1 MANIRDIMYLAALLH
16 DIGKFWQRADP
27 SGVKSSNEIDGYHKK
42 LESAICPTKD
52 RQYTHKHVVW
62 TAQFFETFKIIF
74 EDNIDAFGK
83 DATIRKSIIRWA
95 AAHHNPNSTSLE
107 ECIVQ
112 LADHCS
118 SGVDRTVQSGLADET
133 VEYEYEVSKAWDK
146 FKEVRM
152 KSIFE
157 NLLENNT
164 DAYKLPIAAV
174 ELSDRSFPKNSFSQ
188 SGQKEYAALWQKFT
202 DELTKIPRKDVR
214 QLSDSI
220 LYLLEK
226 YTVTIPS
233 STQHL
238 PDVSLYEHSRSTAA
252 YALCL
257 YDYLNDEAN
266 KGRFPKDI
274 KADVEPFLLIGGDL
288 SGIQAYI
295 YDIAGK
301 GAAKNL
307 KGRSFYLQM
316 IVEVIVQFILDELN
330 LYRAN
335 VVYSSGGGFYILA
348 PNTTE
353 VNKQLP
359 KLIET
364 LTQKIRQQHGTKLY
378 LAIDSEPIKK
388 ETIFDGTLNTL
399 WAGLTKKLS
408 EKKLNRFAE
417 FIVADNGYRFFFTPS
432 DEGGRQ
438 QRDAVTGE
446 EFESDEKRYPF
457 TPEDIEGTQKENKE
471 YVKRSTFEQIRLG
484 KILRDKIDYQI
495 ITRKPVAYWE
505 SQQDYFYRSNF
516 HFQPLDL
523 GYYYY
528 FMNEHRWEKLRERAK
543 GSVDDAQILRINS
556 IELSDFQ
563 IGGNRN
569 VNGFTFYGGNDL
581 PRTNDEE
588 ALYFDDMAGD
598 ESVSF
603 KRLGILRMDVDR
615 LGLIFKDG
623 FKDNRRTF
631 SRYSTLSRS
640 LDFFFKGYLNTI
652 WQEDES
658 LKANTFIL
666 YAGGDDLFIVGKWDA
681 SLAFA
686 QKIQTEFERW
696 TCHNPKMGISG
707 GMALVGGRFPIAKA
721 ATQSDEEEKL
731 AKGHEF
737 AKKEKNALSFL
748 GMPLAFGTELKIV
761 EDLKNELIKYISD
774 ESGISKGFLGKI
786 STIHTMKTEQEK
798 KKQNPSWRWISA
810 YDIGRAI
817 QRTQSVEA
825 KTFFEKVKIDLF
837 VNKKVEGSK
846 YEYIDLLHFAAR
858 WAELE
863 MRSKSSAHG

>member
-1 MANIRDIMYLAALLH
+1 MKNERDIVYLAALLH
-16 DIGKFWQRADP
+16 DIGKFWQRADD
-27 SGVKSSNEIDGYHKK
+27 SGVKSSKEIDDYHKR
-42 LESAICPTKD
+42 LESAICPTRD
-52 RQYTHKHVVW
+52 GRYTHKHVIW
-62 TAQFFETFKIIF
+62 TAQFFETFKAIF

-83 DATIRKSIIRWA
+83 DNSIRKNIVRWA
-95 AAHHNPNSTSLE
+95 AAHHNPNPTSLE

-112 LADHCS
+112 LADCCS
-118 SGVDRTVQSGLADET
+118 SGVDRNSKQGLEDET
-133 VEYEYEVSKAWDK
+133 VEYDYEVSKGWDK

-152 KSIFE
+152 KSVFE
-157 NLLENNT
+157 NLLENKA

-174 ELSDRSFPKNSFSQ
+174 ELSDSFFPKNSFTQ
-188 SGQKEYAALWQKFT
+188 SGRKEYAALWQKFT
-202 DELTKIPRKDVR
+202 DEIIKIPRKDIR

-252 YALCL
+252 YTLCL
-257 YDYLNDEAN
+257 YDYLQEKDQ
-266 KGRFPKDI
+266 FPKDI
-274 KADVEPFLLIGGDL
+274 KADDEPFLLLGGDL
-288 SGIQAYI
+288 SGIQAFI
-295 YDIAGK
+295 YDIVGK

-307 KGRSFYLQM
+307 KGRSFYLQL

-348 PNTTE
+348 PNTTK
-353 VNKQLP
+353 VNEKLPQL
-359 KLIET
+359 IAM

-378 LAIDSEPIKK
+378 LAIESEPIKK
-388 ETIFDGTLNTL
+388 GTIFDGTLNTL
-399 WAGLTKKLS
+399 WAGLTRKLS

-417 FIVADNGYRFFFTPS
+417 FIATDKGYEFFFEPS

-438 QRDAVTGE
+438 ERDAVTGE
-446 EFESDEKRYPF
+446 EFEEGEKRYPF
-457 TPEDIEGTQKENKE
+457 TPEDLEGTQKDNKE
-471 YVKRSTFEQIRLG
+471 YVKQATFEQIRLG

-495 ITRKPVAYWE
+495 ITRKPVEYWE
-505 SQQDYFYRSNF
+505 SQQDYFYRTQF

-528 FMNEHRWEKLRERAK
+528 FMNDDRWQKLRERAK
-543 GSVDDAQILRINS
+543 GTVDDAKILKINNTQ
-556 IELSDFQ
+556 LSDFQ
-563 IGGNRN
+563 VEGNRN

-581 PRTNDEE
+581 PRTKDAE
-588 ALYFDDMAGD
+588 ALYFDEMAGD

-623 FKDNRRTF
+623 FKDNCRTF
-631 SRYSTLSRS
+631 SRYSTLSRA

-652 WQEDES
+652 WQQDQF
-658 LKANTFIL
+658 LNKNTFIL

-686 QKIQTEFERW
+686 QKIQSEFERW
-696 TCHNPKMGISG
+696 TCYNPKMGISG

-737 AKKEKNALSFL
+737 NQKEKNALSFL
-748 GMPLAFGTELKIV
+748 GIPLAFGPELKLV
-761 EDLKNELIKYISD
+761 EALKNELVKHIENK
-774 ESGISKGFLGKI
+774 SGVPKGFLGKI
-786 STIHTMKTEQEK
+786 SSLHAMKTEQEK
-798 KKQNPSWRWISA
+798 KGQNPSWRWISA
-810 YDIGRAI
+810 YDVGRAI

-825 KTFFEKVKIDLF
+825 KTFLEKVKIDLF
-837 VNKKVEGSK
+837 VNKNEEGSRYK
-846 YEYIDLLHFAAR
+846 YIDLLHFAAR

>member
-1 MANIRDIMYLAALLH
+1 MKNKRDIVYLAALLH
-16 DIGKFWQRADP
+16 DIGKFWQRADD
-27 SGVKSSNEIDGYHKK
+27 SGVKSSKEIDDYHKR
-42 LESAICPTKD
+42 LESAICPTRD
-52 RQYTHKHVVW
+52 GRYTHKHVIW
-62 TAQFFETFKIIF
+62 TAQFFETFKAIF

-83 DATIRKSIIRWA
+83 DNSIRKNIMRWA
-95 AAHHNPNSTSLE
+95 AAHHNPNPASLE

-112 LADHCS
+112 LADCCS
-118 SGVDRTVQSGLADET
+118 SGVDRTSKQGLEDET
-133 VEYEYEVSKAWDK
+133 VEYSYEVSKGWDK

-152 KSIFE
+152 KSVFE
-157 NLLENNT
+157 NLLENKA
-164 DAYKLPIAAV
+164 DAYKLPISEV
-174 ELSDRSFPKNSFSQ
+174 ELSDSFFPKNSFDQ
-188 SGQKEYAALWQKFT
+188 SGQKEYSKLWKKFT
-202 DELTKIPRKDVR
+202 DELIKIPQKDIR
-214 QLSDSI
+214 QLSDSV

-257 YDYLNDEAN
+257 HDYLQE
-266 KGRFPKDI
+266 KGQFPKDI
-274 KADVEPFLLIGGDL
+274 KAEDEPFLLLGGDL
-288 SGIQAYI
+288 SGIQAFI
-295 YDIAGK
+295 YDIVGK

-307 KGRSFYLQM
+307 KGRSFYLQL

-348 PNTTE
+348 PNTTK
-353 VNKQLP
+353 VNEQLP
-359 KLIET
+359 QLIAT

-378 LAIDSEPIKK
+378 LAIESEPIKK

-399 WAGLTKKLS
+399 WAGLTRKLS

-417 FIVADNGYRFFFTPS
+417 FIATDKGYEFFFEPS

-438 QRDAVTGE
+438 ERDAVTGE
-446 EFESDEKRYPF
+446 EFEEGEKKYPFSLDEGSDEK
-457 TPEDIEGTQKENKE
+457 
-471 YVKRSTFEQIRLG
+471 VKGSTFEQIRLG
-484 KILRDKIDYQI
+484 KILRDKLAYVV
-495 ITRKPVAYWE
+495 ITKSEISYWE
-505 SQQDYFYRSNF
+505 KNHRFYGIQTPRHFRPLGIGNF
-516 HFQPLDL
+516 
-523 GYYYY
+523 YY
-528 FMNEHRWEKLRERAK
+528 FLSEKEIQSLK
-543 GSVDDAQILRINS
+543 SSLTGSVDDVTILKVNDTR
-556 IELSDFQ
+556 LDDF
-563 IGGNRN
+563 ILTGNKN
-569 VNGFTFYGGNDL
+569 VNGFTFYGGNNL
-581 PRTNDEE
+581 PRTKDDE
-588 ALYFDDMAGD
+588 ALYFDEMAGGD
-598 ESVSF
+598 SVSL

-623 FKDNRRTF
+623 FEDNCRTF

-652 WQEDES
+652 WQQDQF
-658 LKANTFIL
+658 LNKNTFIL

-686 QKIQTEFERW
+686 QKIQSEFERW
-696 TCHNPKMGISG
+696 TCYNPKMGISG

-721 ATQSDEEEKL
+721 AAQSDEEEKM

-737 AKKEKNALSFL
+737 NKKEKNALSFL
-748 GMPLAFGTELKIV
+748 GMPLAFGPELKLV
-761 EDLKNELIKYISD
+761 EDLKNDLVKHITS
-774 ESGISKGFLGKI
+774 ESGIPKGFLGKI
-786 STIHTMKTEQEK
+786 SALYAMKTEQEK
-798 KKQNPSWRWISA
+798 NRQNPSWRWISA

-825 KTFFEKVKIDLF
+825 KAFFEKVKINLF
-837 VNKKVEGSK
+837 TNQKMYGSK
-846 YEYIDLLHFAAR
+846 YEYIDLLHFASR